1 MGKVDLTKIKG
12 AVFDLDGTIL
22 DSTWVWDKVDE
33 KFLGA
38 RGFSVPDDYVE
49 KLAPMGT
56 VEAAVYT
63 KNRFGLDDESIEEI
77 IEEWI
82 QMAINEY
89 ANDVVCKPYVK
100 DYIKYLYDNDIKLVI
115 ATSSDRRLFMPTLE
129 REGILGYF
137 DDIVTVEEV
146 ERGKGYAD
154 IYEEAARRIGLA
166 NNECMVLEDL
176 LEGIKA
182 AKDADFYVISVADVR
197 TLDQK
202 EEIITSSDHYIESFE
217 ELL

>member
-33 KFLGA
+33 NFLGA

-89 ANDVVCKPYVK
+89 ANDVVCKPYAK

-129 REGILGYF
+129 REGILDYF

-202 EEIITSSDHYIESFE
+202 EEIKSNSHLFIESYK